1 MIDFHCHLDLY
12 PDPHSV
18 LREIVRR
25 GCSVLAVTTTPL
37 AIDGTKRLIGSAPH
51 VRVGLGLHPEL
62 VATRAREVE
71 RFCELVESADF
82 VGEIGLDGSPPHK
95 ASLALQRDVFR
106 TILQRTA
113 LLGGRVMSVH
123 SRGAAREVLE
133 DLGRFG
139 GASTA
144 VLHWFSGSLRE
155 LECANESG
163 CWFSVGP
170 SMLKTEKGRNLAGHM
185 PADRV
190 LTETD
195 GPFTRVGNSPLFPWD
210 VADAEATLGRLWSVD
225 ESEARARVREN
236 LRSLM
241 KRGALERRGN
251 GRSSA

>member
-1 MIDFHCHLDLY
+1 VIDFHCHLDLY
-12 PDPHSV
+12 PDPHSI
-18 LREIVRR
+18 LREVVRR

-71 RFCELVESADF
+71 RFCELVESAEF
-82 VGEIGLDGSPPHK
+82 VGEVGLDGSPPHK

-113 LLGGRVMSVH
+113 FLGGRVMSVH

-155 LECANESG
+155 LECANQSG

-170 SMLKTEKGRNLAGHM
+170 AMLKTEKGRNLANRM

-195 GPFTRVGNSPLFPWD
+195 GPFTRLGNLPLFPWD
-210 VADAEATLGRLWSVD
+210 VEEAEAALARLWAMD
-225 ESEARARVREN
+225 KSEARARVREN
-236 LRSLM
+236 LGVLM
-241 KRGALERRGN
+241 KRLPPELRRS
-251 GRSSA
+251 GRSGA